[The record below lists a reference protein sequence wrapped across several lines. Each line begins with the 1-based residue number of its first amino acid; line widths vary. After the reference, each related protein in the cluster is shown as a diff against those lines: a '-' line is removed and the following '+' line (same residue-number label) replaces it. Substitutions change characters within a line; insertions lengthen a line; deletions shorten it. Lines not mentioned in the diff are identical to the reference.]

1 MGRVVT
7 NLELAGENIWDIHP
21 SLALAGPIK
30 DLYKSDK
37 SPNKAHSSRLMWTVA
52 LIWDRDSKFYNLP
65 ETGEDSKITL
75 LFEDIYGD
83 KSYYTNNKPKV
94 NKLRDF
100 YLKLQETTARR
111 SLREIEAK
119 LDQRSAFLKETDYE
133 LGICNE
139 KGQWVGNTAGMLD
152 KMLAD
157 TKKIYDL
164 YDQALKTVSNEVND
178 EVAKGGGQE
187 SLSDRGEI

>member
-1 MGRVVT
+1 
-7 NLELAGENIWDIHP
+7 LAGENIWDIHP